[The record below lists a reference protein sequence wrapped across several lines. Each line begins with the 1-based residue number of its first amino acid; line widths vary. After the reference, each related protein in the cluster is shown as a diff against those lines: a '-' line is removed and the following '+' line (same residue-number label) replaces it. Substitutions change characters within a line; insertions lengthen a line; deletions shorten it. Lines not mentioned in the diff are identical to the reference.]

1 MKILFINTVDVEGG
15 AAIAAYRL
23 NKELE
28 RSYGTENLVIAG
40 KKVSNDANVFDTR
53 RNKGEVAGEIKTFI
67 EFLLNKLFNKLGL
80 QYRCFPFS
88 SRYIMKKAREFK
100 PDIISLHNIHGGY
113 FRTPL
118 LKRLSKIAP
127 IVWTLHD
134 MWAITANAAHTF
146 GDDSWKRLRSG
157 KNEKNIY
164 PFLGMDTGNWLIKQK
179 KKIYHKSDLYLVAP
193 SHWLYNLTKEAPVF
207 AGKEERIFLIPHGID
222 LELFKKRDKKSC
234 RRALGIEE
242 DAKVFMF
249 SSADDIAKSSWKG
262 GKLLLDILAAIDAK
276 VNETID
282 ILVLGR
288 GRMEALAHL
297 KNLRVHHLGFI
308 NSERFLP
315 ALYSAAD
322 LVIYPSRADSLGLAL
337 VEAIACETP
346 CITFRV
352 GGCVDVIRDDVNG
365 HVVEPF
371 DVEAFADKTLE
382 LLGNEEKLK
391 ALSVSARQWA
401 ETNFSLKD
409 MAKKY
414 YELFEAV
421 IAAVKIA
428 TKVHQDVYY
437 KKILGVLVPWWQKLL
452 GYAKKNI

>member
-1 MKILFINTVDVEGG
+1 MKILFINTVDIEGG

-28 RSYGTENLVIAG
+28 RSYGTENILIVG

-67 EFLLNKLFNKLGL
+67 EYLLNKLFNKLGL

-88 SRYIMKKAREFK
+88 SRYIIKKAREFK

-113 FRTPL
+113 FKTPL

-146 GDDSWKRLRSG
+146 GDESWKRLRSG
-157 KNEKNIY
+157 KGEKNIY
-164 PFLGMDTGNWLIKQK
+164 PFLGINTGNWLIKQK
-179 KKIYHKSDLYLVAP
+179 KKIYQKSDLYIVTP
-193 SHWLYNLTKEAPVF
+193 SQWLYQLAKEAPVL
-207 AGKEERIFLIPHGID
+207 AGKQDRVFLIPHGID
-222 LELFKKRDKKSC
+222 LELYKKRDKESC
-234 RRALGIEE
+234 RRALGIAA
-242 DAKVFMF
+242 DANVFMF

-262 GKLLLDILAAIDAK
+262 GKLLLDILAAINAK
-276 VNETID
+276 AKETID

-288 GRMEALAHL
+288 GRMETLAHL
-297 KNLRVHHLGFI
+297 KNLKVHHLGYI
-308 NSERFLP
+308 NSEQFLP
-315 ALYSAAD
+315 VLFSAAD
-322 LVIYPSRADSLGLAL
+322 LYIYPTRADSLGLAL

-352 GGCVDVIRDDVNG
+352 GGCVDVIRDDING

-371 DVEAFADKTLE
+371 DVESFADKTLE
-382 LLGNEEKLK
+382 LLGNPEKLK
-391 ALSVSARQWA
+391 KMSANGRQWA
-401 ETNFSLKD
+401 ETNFALAD

-414 YELFEAV
+414 HELFET
-421 IAAVKIA
+421 I
-428 TKVHQDVYY
+428 
-437 KKILGVLVPWWQKLL
+437 KK
-452 GYAKKNI
+452 